1 MRGVALT
8 LLFAAG
14 AAAATPRPGR
24 YEATLCVQTSPA
36 NPPSCGAA
44 EFELQSSTRAQVRV
58 ADVVYRLHLR
68 PAQVDVMTMQG
79 KMEID
84 EFSAPYEWRGDV
96 LNFVDP
102 DKNVRYEVRPG
113 ARAGAK
119 R

>member
-1 MRGVALT
+1 MRGLALT

-14 AAAATPRPGR
+14 AAAAAPPPGR
-24 YEATLCVQTSPA
+24 YEATLCVRTSPA

-44 EFELQSSTRAQVRV
+44 EFALQSNARAQIRV

-84 EFSAPYEWRGDV
+84 EFSAPYEWHGDV
-96 LNFVDP
+96 LTFVDP
-102 DKNVRYEVRPG
+102 EKNVRYEVKPG